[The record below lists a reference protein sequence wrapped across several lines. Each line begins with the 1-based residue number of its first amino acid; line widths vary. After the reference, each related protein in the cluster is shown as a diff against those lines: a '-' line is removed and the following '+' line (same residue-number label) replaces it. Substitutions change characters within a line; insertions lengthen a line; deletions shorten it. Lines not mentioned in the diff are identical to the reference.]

1 MSKYDSFI
9 FPEHIQA
16 HPMFKSIRTS
26 FMRLPDYVKDLL
38 VAGNNIQYAG
48 KFRRLQ
54 MDTTEEELRA
64 IANLCRGKEKPG
76 HYFASI
82 TSKANRERT
91 LIYVRRLLA
100 RSVEA
105 MAYVA
110 KKITGATKSFMNYVG
125 DKIAEG
131 KYPMNQV
138 VNMVEIACS
147 KKQPD
152 RYLIGIL
159 KKGYDHAAPQ
169 LRS

>member
-1 MSKYDSFI
+1 MRERLGDRASALVNNSQYLPMIRARQKAMEPAEFEAAVEIAYRAEKPAFYFMSMMSKKNF
-9 FPEHIQA
+9 
-16 HPMFKSIRTS
+16 
-26 FMRLPDYVKDLL
+26 
-38 VAGNNIQYAG
+38 
-48 KFRRLQ
+48 
-54 MDTTEEELRA
+54 
-64 IANLCRGKEKPG
+64 
-76 HYFASI
+76 
-82 TSKANRERT
+82 ERT
-91 LIYVRRLLA
+91 LTYVRRLLA

-159 KKGYDHAAPQ
+159 KKGYEHAAPKVH
-169 LRS
+169 S

>member
-1 MSKYDSFI
+1 MEPAEFEAAVEIAYRAEKPAFYFMSMMSKKNF
-9 FPEHIQA
+9 
-16 HPMFKSIRTS
+16 
-26 FMRLPDYVKDLL
+26 
-38 VAGNNIQYAG
+38 
-48 KFRRLQ
+48 
-54 MDTTEEELRA
+54 
-64 IANLCRGKEKPG
+64 
-76 HYFASI
+76 
-82 TSKANRERT
+82 ERT
-91 LIYVRRLLA
+91 LTYVRRLLA

-159 KKGYDHAAPQ
+159 KKGYEHAAPKVH
-169 LRS
+169 S

>member
-1 MSKYDSFI
+1 MVDSKREQTMRERLGDRASALVNNSQYLPMIRARQKTMEPEEFEAAVEIAYRADKPSNYFMSMMSKKNFD
-9 FPEHIQA
+9 
-16 HPMFKSIRTS
+16 
-26 FMRLPDYVKDLL
+26 
-38 VAGNNIQYAG
+38 
-48 KFRRLQ
+48 
-54 MDTTEEELRA
+54 
-64 IANLCRGKEKPG
+64 
-76 HYFASI
+76 
-82 TSKANRERT
+82 RT
-91 LIYVRRLLA
+91 LIYVRRILK

-110 KKITGATKSFMNYVG
+110 RKIGNRTKTFLNFVG

-138 VNMVEIACS
+138 VNMVEISCH

-169 LRS
+169 VRS

>member
-1 MSKYDSFI
+1 MVDNQREKTMRERLGDRASGLVNNSQYLPMIRARQKAMEPEEFEAAVEIAYRADKPAFYFMKIMSKENF
-9 FPEHIQA
+9 
-16 HPMFKSIRTS
+16 
-26 FMRLPDYVKDLL
+26 
-38 VAGNNIQYAG
+38 
-48 KFRRLQ
+48 
-54 MDTTEEELRA
+54 
-64 IANLCRGKEKPG
+64 
-76 HYFASI
+76 
-82 TSKANRERT
+82 ERT
-91 LIYVRRLLA
+91 LIHVRRILK

-110 KKITGATKSFMNYVG
+110 RKIGNRSKTFMNYIG

-138 VNMVEIACS
+138 VNMVELAS
-147 KKQPD
+147 RKKQPD